1 MGTTETT
8 IKWTRADIEGGYIFA
23 PYTTAID
30 EFENGHVGSSA
41 ARVTAYKVCI
51 CLDNILP
58 YNTLHLPS

>member
-23 PYTTAID
+23 PYTTAIG
-30 EFENGHVGSSA
+30 EFENGHVESSA
-41 ARVTAYKVCI
+41 ARVTAYMVCI
-51 CLDNILP
+51 CLGNILP